1 MYIQWFGQ
9 SFFKITAKNSLG
21 QDLTIVIDPFSKD
34 YGLKVPNKFGAD
46 LALITHDHEDHNN
59 LDALKGTEISPEPF
73 IISGPGEYETK
84 GIMVYGVPSFHD
96 DEAGIKLGENTI
108 YILEIENVWLAHL
121 GDLGQKKLTE
131 KQLEHLE
138 GVDILMVPIG
148 GTYTLDSKNASQ
160 IISEIEPRL
169 IIPMHYKISG
179 LNVKDLDGVE
189 KFIKEMGMKPEEIDK
204 LKVTKKDLPQENT
217 KLVILTP

>member
-9 SFFKITAKNSLG
+9 SFFKITAKNYLG
-21 QDLTIVIDPFSKD
+21 NEVAVAIDPFNKN

-59 LDALKGTEISPEPF
+59 LEIIKGTELSPEPF
-73 IISGPGEYETK
+73 VISGPGEYEIK
-84 GIMVYGVPSFHD
+84 GIMVYGVPAFHD
-96 DEAGIKLGENTI
+96 DEAGAKLGENTI
-108 YILEIENVWLAHL
+108 YILEIENMWLAHL

-138 GVDILMVPIG
+138 GVDILMIPIG
-148 GTYTLDSKNASQ
+148 GTYTLDSKGASQ
-160 IISEIEPRL
+160 IISEIEPRI
-169 IIPMHYKISG
+169 IIPMHYKIPG
-179 LNVKDLDGVE
+179 LNIKELDGVD
-189 KFIKEMGMKPEEIDK
+189 KFIKETGFKSEETDK
-204 LKVTKKDLPQENT
+204 FKITKKDLPSDET